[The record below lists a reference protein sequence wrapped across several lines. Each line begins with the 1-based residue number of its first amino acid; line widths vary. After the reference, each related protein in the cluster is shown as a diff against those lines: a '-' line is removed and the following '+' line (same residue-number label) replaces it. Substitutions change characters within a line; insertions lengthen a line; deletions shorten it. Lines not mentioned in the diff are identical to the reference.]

1 MEIFKSLDT
10 QAAKD
15 FEKLLNSKLSE
26 TKKLEEGK
34 IYDAKVIKISNKFLT
49 LSIPGLKQ
57 DPILDRSEIK
67 SLNIEDKIK
76 LSSTIKVLLEKLED
90 RNLDCVVSATKAA
103 KYVSWKEIEKKYDN
117 NEPII
122 VKLVSRCK
130 GGLIASHVDTGM
142 LCFMPGSQ
150 LSSSSRPIK
159 DVSELFNEP
168 MKVSIIKLDRVRG
181 NVCISRRQIIS
192 ANENADKAKII
203 ESFSEG
209 QIINATCKSFTNF
222 GAFFSIEDSA
232 IDTMVHL
239 QEITYSRI
247 SSPDEVLEVNKSYKL
262 KIIGID
268 KTKNQ
273 ISSSIKAL
281 SPDPFDNMGEFVVG
295 KDYPAVV
302 KKVLEYGIFVEIK
315 AGLSALCHQSELGYN
330 PRKINPKTFAKIN
343 DTIMVRI
350 CEIDTVKRRISVSH
364 RLTQENPWEK
374 LKKEVKIG
382 SIISNCEITGITEY
396 AFFAKLGKYP
406 IEAMVHAGD
415 ITFLG
420 NAEEELKKF
429 KKNEIIEKLKIL
441 EIDVENSKVRASLR
455 EAISEDPYK
464 FYEKLSEGDV
474 LTCRVVATDSKGIT
488 VKPDGCQIPTFIKKS
503 QLASSPTDQR
513 SGRWTLNDKID
524 VLLEKK
530 DRRKVSLSIRALEEK
545 LNAEALKKYGA
556 EHSGRSLPFANL
568 AELSKNQKDETEE

>member
-57 DPILDRSEIK
+57 DPILDRSELK

-76 LSSTIKVLLEKLED
+76 LNSTIPVLLEKLED
-90 RNLDCVVSATKAA
+90 KNLDCVVSATKAA
-103 KYVSWKEIEKKYDN
+103 KYASWKQIEKKYDN
-117 NEPII
+117 DEPII
-122 VKLVSRCK
+122 VKLISKCK
-130 GGLIASHVDTGM
+130 GGLIASHIDTGM

-150 LSSSSRPIK
+150 LSSSRAPVK
-159 DVSELFNEP
+159 DVTDLFNEP

-192 ANENADKAKII
+192 ANENADKAKLI
-203 ESFSEG
+203 EAFSIG
-209 QIINATCKSFTNF
+209 QVVTGICKSFTTF

-247 SSPDEVLEVNKSYKL
+247 SSCDEVLEINKKYSL

-268 KTKNQ
+268 KIKSQ

-281 SPDPFDNMGEFVVG
+281 SPDPFDNMGEFEVG

-302 KKVLEYGIFVEIK
+302 KKVFEYGLFVELK
-315 AGLSALCHQSELGYN
+315 SGLSALCHQTELGFS
-330 PRKINPKTFAKIN
+330 RKNINPKTFAKVN
-343 DTIMVRI
+343 DTIKVRI
-350 CEIDTVKRRISVSH
+350 CEIDQTKRRISVSH
-364 RLTQENPWEK
+364 RLTLENPWEK

-382 SIISNCEITGITEY
+382 EIISNCEITGITDY

-406 IEAMVHAGD
+406 VEAMVHAGD
-415 ITFLG
+415 LTFLG
-420 NAEEELKKF
+420 NPDEELKKF
-429 KKNEIIEKLKIL
+429 KKNQKIEKLKVL
-441 EIDVENSKVRASLR
+441 EIDVENFKVRASLR

-464 FYEKLSEGDV
+464 FYEKLSEGDI

-488 VKPDGCQIPTFIKKS
+488 VKPDGCLIQTFIKKS
-503 QLASSPTDQR
+503 QLASSPSDQR
-513 SGRWTLNDKID
+513 SGRWTLNDKVD

-530 DRRKVSLSIRALEEK
+530 DKRKVSLSIRALEEK
-545 LNAEALKKYGA
+545 LNAEALKKYGN
-556 EHSGRSLPFANL
+556 EHSGRSLPFAKL
-568 AELSKNQKDETEE
+568 GELSKKKDETEK

>member
-57 DPILDRSEIK
+57 DPVLDRAELK

-76 LSSTIKVLLEKLED
+76 LNSTIPVLLEKLED
-90 RNLDCVVSATKAA
+90 KNLDCVVSATKAA

-117 NEPII
+117 NEPIT

-130 GGLIASHVDTGM
+130 GGLIASHIDTGM

-150 LSSSSRPIK
+150 LTSSSRPVK
-159 DVSELFNEP
+159 DVSELFNQP
-168 MKVSIIKLDRVRG
+168 MKVFIIKLDRVRG
-181 NVCISRRQIIS
+181 NVCISRRQILS
-192 ANENADKAKII
+192 ASENADRAKII
-203 ESFSEG
+203 ESFSIG
-209 QIINATCKSFTNF
+209 QIINATCKSFTTF

-268 KTKNQ
+268 KNKNQ

-281 SPDPFDNMGEFVVG
+281 SPDPFDNMAEFEVG
-295 KDYPAVV
+295 KNYPAVV
-302 KKVLEYGIFVEIK
+302 NKVLEYGLFVQLK
-315 AGLSALCHQSELGYN
+315 AGLSALCHQTELGFS
-330 PRKINPKTFAKIN
+330 RKSINPKTFAKVN
-343 DTIMVRI
+343 DTIMVKI
-350 CEIDTVKRRISVSH
+350 IDIDQVKRRISVSH
-364 RLTQENPWEK
+364 RATLENPWEK

-382 SIISNCEITGITEY
+382 EILSNCEITGVTDY

-415 ITFLG
+415 LTFVG
-420 NAEEELKKF
+420 NPDEEIKKF
-429 KKNEIIEKLKIL
+429 KKNQIIEKLKIL
-441 EIDVENSKVRASLR
+441 EIDVENFKVRASLR

-464 FYEKLSEGDV
+464 FYEKLSVGDI
-474 LTCRVVATDSKGIT
+474 LTCRVVATDNKGIT
-488 VKPDGCQIPTFIKKS
+488 VKPDGCEIQTFIKKS

-513 SGRWTLNDKID
+513 SGRWTLNDKVD

-530 DRRKVSLSIRALEEK
+530 EKRKVTLSIRALEEK

-556 EHSGRSLPFANL
+556 EHSGRSLPFAKL
-568 AELSKNQKDETEE
+568 GELSKNQKDETEE